1 MIIINYRKALKNGK
15 EVHDAAFVD
24 INFKA
29 LMYDN
34 GLTIT
39 SEKPYHPSV
48 MTQKQENSKA
58 YLTELISTAT
68 DNLLRT
74 PDWNK
79 GDLQV
84 RLHYF
89 LRRKKQKLCKGNV
102 RNL

>member
-39 SEKPYHPSV
+39 SEKPYYPSV
-48 MTQKQENSKA
+48 MTQKHQ
-58 YLTELISTAT
+58 
-68 DNLLRT
+68 
-74 PDWNK
+74 
-79 GDLQV
+79 
-84 RLHYF
+84 
-89 LRRKKQKLCKGNV
+89 
-102 RNL
+102 